1 MLKSMTGFG
10 KVELALP
17 DKNVIIE
24 IRALNSKQLDFTLK
38 FPYIYRG
45 NEAETRQLVNER
57 LERGKIELS
66 IFIDVKNDILSSSL
80 NESLIKSYYLQLK
93 KLTDEL
99 KIKSDEYVLP
109 AILGLP
115 EIIKFDRT
123 EADENEWLLVKEGIC
138 KALDELDNFRRQEGA
153 MIKSDMV
160 QNIRSILD
168 ILNSISKYENNRL
181 ERLKENLKSEL
192 ENLLPSG
199 LYDKNRFE
207 QEIIY
212 YIEKFDFSEE
222 KMRLKHHCDFFL
234 ETINANGPNGKKLG
248 FIAQEIGREINT
260 LGAKASD
267 SQIQKLVVLMK
278 DDLEKIKEQLFNVL

>member
-24 IRALNSKQLDFTLK
+24 IRSLNSKLLDLTLK

-45 NEAETRQLVNER
+45 NEAEIRQLVNER
-57 LERGKIELS
+57 LERGKIELN
-66 IFIDVKNDILSSSL
+66 IFIDVKNGILSSSL

-99 KIKSDEYVLP
+99 KIKSDEYMLP

-138 KALDELDNFRRQEGA
+138 KALDELDNFRIKEGA
-153 MIKSDMV
+153 MIKSDLA
-160 QNIRSILD
+160 QNIQSILD
-168 ILNSISKYENNRL
+168 ILNSISKHENNRL
-181 ERLKENLKSEL
+181 ERLKENLRSEL
-192 ENLLPSG
+192 ENLLPFG
-199 LYDKNRFE
+199 VYDKNRFE

-234 ETINANGPNGKKLG
+234 ETINANGSNGKKLG

-278 DDLEKIKEQLFNVL
+278 DDLEKIREQLFNVL